1 MRSKCGPGDCSP
13 FSITW
18 NNLIYLSVVLDPLKS
33 STNTWPE
40 LKRLIELYLMMA
52 RTQPRDFYCPAP
64 SFPRE
69 RERIPDA
76 CAYVRLTQILP
87 SELPPSA
94 LRKGV
99 PRWHT
104 RPRGCENPL
113 RGDWVPRKVQQ
124 IPDYFT
130 PEEAAALVEG
140 APSYPTR
147 MAFRLMLKTGL
158 RVSEAL
164 ALRRVDLRLGQDP
177 PIIVV
182 RADSP
187 GNKAKKGREV
197 PVPADLVESL
207 HDLASF
213 HNKDRQRP
221 MLDISRWRLSQ
232 VMKETA
238 LEVGIDPARAH
249 PHAFRHTYGRN
260 CVLRGIP
267 IPVLQKWLGHQSL
280 KDTQRYVELAGA
292 HHEWV
297 SRL

>member
-1 MRSKCGPGDCSP
+1 MTL
-13 FSITW
+13 FS
-18 NNLIYLSVVLDPLKS
+18 LA
-33 STNTWPE
+33 E
-40 LKRLIELYLMMA
+40 R
-52 RTQPRDFYCPAP
+52 QP
-64 SFPRE
+64 SL
-69 RERIPDA
+69 
-76 CAYVRLTQILP
+76 AY
-87 SELPPSA
+87 SA
-94 LRKGV
+94 HRLRKSPVRRLSAAEGPTD
-99 PRWHT
+99 PRLFHAGRGR
-104 RPRGCENPL
+104 RP
-113 RGDWVPRKVQQ
+113 
-124 IPDYFT
+124 
-130 PEEAAALVEG
+130 G
-140 APSYPTR
+140 AGRPSYPTR
-147 MAFRLMLKTGL
+147 MAFRIMLKTGL

-164 ALRRVDLRLGQDP
+164 ALRRVDLRLDQDP

-187 GNKAKKGREV
+187 GNKARKGREV
-197 PVPADLVESL
+197 PVPADMVESL

-221 MLDISRWRLSQ
+221 MLDMSRWRLSQ
-232 VMKETA
+232 VMKQVA

-267 IPVLQKWLGHQSL
+267 IPVLQKWLGHQPL

>member
-1 MRSKCGPGDCSP
+1 M
-13 FSITW
+13 
-18 NNLIYLSVVLDPLKS
+18 
-33 STNTWPE
+33 
-40 LKRLIELYLMMA
+40 
-52 RTQPRDFYCPAP
+52 
-64 SFPRE
+64 
-69 RERIPDA
+69 
-76 CAYVRLTQILP
+76 
-87 SELPPSA
+87 
-94 LRKGV
+94 
-99 PRWHT
+99 
-104 RPRGCENPL
+104 
-113 RGDWVPRKVQQ
+113 PRKVQQ

-130 PEEAAALVEG
+130 PEEAAALVQA

-147 MAFRLMLKTGL
+147 MAFRVMLKTGL

-164 ALRRVDLRLGQDP
+164 ALRRVDLRLDQDP

-187 GNKAKKGREV
+187 GNKARKGREV

-221 MLDISRWRLSQ
+221 MLDMSRWRLSQ

-238 LEVGIDPARAH
+238 REVGIDPTRAH

-297 SRL
+297 ARL

>member
-1 MRSKCGPGDCSP
+1 MELLGPSHTCP
-13 FSITW
+13 LLACRRFP
-18 NNLIYLSVVLDPLKS
+18 LIRTLCRPSRHLRLSAINAYPRLEISLAQPCRAAANAGILR
-33 STNTWPE
+33 PE
-40 LKRLIELYLMMA
+40 VAKI
-52 RTQPRDFYCPAP
+52 
-64 SFPRE
+64 PRE
-69 RERIPDA
+69 AIGCQERSSRSP
-76 CAYVRLTQILP
+76 TTSP
-87 SELPPSA
+87 
-94 LRKGV
+94 
-99 PRWHT
+99 
-104 RPRGCENPL
+104 
-113 RGDWVPRKVQQ
+113 
-124 IPDYFT
+124 

-147 MAFRLMLKTGL
+147 MAFRIMLKTGL

-164 ALRRVDLRLGQDP
+164 ALRRVDLRLDQDP

-187 GNKAKKGREV
+187 GNKARKGREV

-221 MLDISRWRLSQ
+221 MLDMSRWRLSQ

-238 LEVGIDPARAH
+238 RELGDRPGHGPTPTPSGTPTAATASCE
-249 PHAFRHTYGRN
+249 
-260 CVLRGIP
+260 GIP

>member
-1 MRSKCGPGDCSP
+1 M
-13 FSITW
+13 
-18 NNLIYLSVVLDPLKS
+18 
-33 STNTWPE
+33 
-40 LKRLIELYLMMA
+40 
-52 RTQPRDFYCPAP
+52 
-64 SFPRE
+64 
-69 RERIPDA
+69 
-76 CAYVRLTQILP
+76 
-87 SELPPSA
+87 
-94 LRKGV
+94 
-99 PRWHT
+99 
-104 RPRGCENPL
+104 
-113 RGDWVPRKVQQ
+113 PRKVQQ

-164 ALRRVDLRLGQDP
+164 ALRRVDLRLDQDP

-187 GNKAKKGREV
+187 GNKARKGREV

-221 MLDISRWRLSQ
+221 MLDMSRWRLSQ
-232 VMKETA
+232 VMKESA
-238 LEVGIDPARAH
+238 MNVGIDPARAH

-260 CVLRGIP
+260 CVLKGVP

-280 KDTQRYVELAGA
+280 KDTQRYVELAGGA
-292 HHEWV
+292 
-297 SRL
+297 SRMGVATVTTTIIGEETTRAPTPSHGRASKRVYGEDGSIRRTARISKASTGTVKNSCSSRPNH